1 MSVQS
6 AATEASTAATTG
18 PRLLD
23 RVRAA
28 IRARHYSRRTEDA
41 YVAWIRRFVVFHG
54 KRHPAEMAAPEIT
67 RFLTSLAVDSTVAS
81 STQNQA
87 LSALLF
93 LYREVLRQD
102 VPWIDGI
109 VRARRPERL
118 PVVLTRDEVRALLS
132 RLAGPTRLM
141 AYLMYG
147 GGLRLLE
154 SCRLRVQDLDF
165 GANQIVVRAGKGD
178 KDRVTMLPVAVKAD
192 LAQHLEAMQ
201 AQHRRDLRHGA
212 GWVELP
218 SALERKYPNAGRD
231 WRWQWVFPA
240 TRTYVEPL
248 TRQRRRHH
256 LHESVVQRAV
266 KEAVL
271 RAGLAK
277 RAGPHTLRHSF
288 ATHLLENGHD
298 IRTVQEL
305 LGHRDVSTT
314 MIYTHVL
321 NRGPA
326 AVRSPAD
333 RLD

>member
-1 MSVQS
+1 MQQRAVVRGTSD
-6 AATEASTAATTG
+6 TEAPK

-28 IRARHYSRRTEDA
+28 IRARHYSRRTEDT
-41 YVAWIRRFVVFHG
+41 YVAWVRRFILFHG
-54 KRHPAEMAAPEIT
+54 KRHPAEMSAPEIT
-67 RFLTSLAVDSTVAS
+67 RFLTSLAVDGKVAS

-93 LYREVLRQD
+93 LYRDVLEQD
-102 VPWIDGI
+102 LPWLDGI

-118 PVVLTRDEVRALLS
+118 PVVLTCDEVRALLT
-132 RLAGPTRLM
+132 RLDGPTRLM

-154 SCRLRVQDLDF
+154 CCRLRVQDIDF
-165 GANQIVVRAGKGD
+165 GASQIVVRAGKGD
-178 KDRVTMLPVAVKAD
+178 KDRVTMLPATVKAD
-192 LAQHLEAMQ
+192 LARHLEATQ
-201 AQHRRDLRHGA
+201 AQHRSDLRRGA

-218 SALERKYPNAGRD
+218 TALERKYPNAGRD

-240 TRTYVEPL
+240 TRTYVEAL

-266 KEAVL
+266 KDAVC

-333 RLD
+333 RLG